1 MISIKNISKSYKD
14 VKALNDFSYDF
25 GCGIYAILGPNGSG
39 KSTLMNIMTDNVSP
53 DSGSISFSEKNGT
66 SKSRDQKIGYIPQY
80 PGMYPNFTVYE
91 MLDYVAIL
99 NKAEN
104 REMQIRELMTV
115 FDLNEY
121 THKKIRA
128 LSGGTRQRLAIA
140 QGFIGH
146 PELVIL
152 DEPTAGLDPVQRVAF
167 KNFIAEQ
174 KGKMTIIISTHIV
187 SDVEEVADE
196 VIFLKR
202 GVIVKAGTLEHII
215 KGIEERCWRVESL
228 EQLGSASLYRMIGG
242 EIRVISDRKPSE
254 SAVLVEPTLEECYLE
269 IFGMG

>member
-1 MISIKNISKSYKD
+1 MISVKNISKSYKD

-25 GCGIYAILGPNGSG
+25 DCGIYAILGPNGSG
-39 KSTLMNIMTDNVSP
+39 KSTLMNILTDNITP
-53 DSGSISFSEKNGT
+53 DSGSVLFSGRSGT
-66 SKSRDQKIGYIPQY
+66 AKSADQKIGYIPQY
-80 PGMYPNFTVYE
+80 PGMYPTFTVYE
-91 MLDYVAIL
+91 MLDYIAIL

-104 REMQIRELMTV
+104 RDVQIRELMTV

-121 THKKIRA
+121 AHKKIRA

-140 QGFIGH
+140 QGFIGS

-174 KGKMTIIISTHIV
+174 KEKMTIIISTHIV

-202 GVIVKAGTLEHII
+202 GVIVKSGTLENMI
-215 KGIEERCWRVESL
+215 KDLEKRCWRVESL
-228 EQLGSASLYRMIGG
+228 DQLDPMPLYRMISG
-242 EIRVISDRKPSE
+242 EIRVVSDTKPCE
-254 SAVLVEPTLEECYLE
+254 GAFRVEPTLEECYLE
-269 IFGMG
+269 IFGMD